1 MGKLTAS
8 FTLDREY
15 RPHRNLLKCRHSTWR
30 AQVGGASD
38 AWVAV
43 VSRRDLGSINI
54 AELSL
59 YAGILA
65 DGKLFGGLLP
75 HAAGGAQVPLAI
87 LQLLDPGEEPQTV
100 CVSQNARI
108 VVMAVR
114 RPSEGAILAQSW
126 RGAPSNVMGLP
137 EDDAE
142 SSMSSD
148 RSAAFS
154 HLAPHASQ

>member
-1 MGKLTAS
+1 MVDD
-8 FTLDREY
+8 DREQVVDG
-15 RPHRNLLKCRHSTWR
+15 RPARLARTRVHVGRQVEVAHGETHGVLHLGPRVQAPPEPLEVQ
-30 AQVGGASD
+30 AQYLAGPEGASD

-54 AELSL
+54 AGLSL

-100 CVSQNARI
+100 CVSQNA
-108 VVMAVR
+108 
-114 RPSEGAILAQSW
+114 
-126 RGAPSNVMGLP
+126 
-137 EDDAE
+137 
-142 SSMSSD
+142 
-148 RSAAFS
+148 
-154 HLAPHASQ
+154 